1 MAEVRVPT
9 PRGELPAYLAT
20 PTGRGR
26 GRVLV
31 IHDFAG
37 LGSRRA
43 STGSPLRCVHW
54 PADRPG
60 LVNRKEVGAMRW
72 DLGLQGLGL
81 LIAMSLGFGVVAQ
94 LVVGRVT
101 TRWLWLI
108 AAAGYFVG
116 GLFISEVWFG
126 WATQEELQPN
136 IDGLSFDEVLLL
148 GLVPGIVTVLITRSM
163 MFLSCGGR
171 TCPPVLQ

>member
-1 MAEVRVPT
+1 MQ
-9 PRGELPAYLAT
+9 
-20 PTGRGR
+20 
-26 GRVLV
+26 
-31 IHDFAG
+31 
-37 LGSRRA
+37 
-43 STGSPLRCVHW
+43 
-54 PADRPG
+54 
-60 LVNRKEVGAMRW
+60 W

-94 LVVGRVT
+94 LVVGRAV

-108 AAAGYFVG
+108 AAVGYFVV

-148 GLVPGIVTVLITRSM
+148 GLVPGIVTVLATRRVTRRTRRHSTDATLHRSGTRS
-163 MFLSCGGR
+163 R
-171 TCPPVLQ
+171 